1 MTLRSCT
8 WILQR
13 SFEVR
18 TRRRTYA
25 VSYRNRCKLGMQTML
40 MALVL
45 LLVFQRS
52 LSKIPSLRFEKF
64 RCDYDN
70 YSLSMGGYLRLA
82 NPCVRL
88 VCRYY
93 HRELTVNGCPAPP
106 NSSDPDDPQY
116 AMYWPYCCNSSA
128 T

>member
-1 MTLRSCT
+1 MRLRSYT
-8 WILQR
+8 LILQR
-13 SFEVR
+13 SFEAR

-25 VSYRNRCKLGMQTML
+25 VSYRNRCKLGMQTTL

-52 LSKIPSLRFEKF
+52 LSKIPSLRFQNL

-82 NPCVRL
+82 DPCVRL

-93 HRELTVNGCPAPP
+93 HKELIVNGCPAPP
-106 NSSDPDDPQY
+106 NSSDPDDPKY

>member
-1 MTLRSCT
+1 MRLRSYT
-8 WILQR
+8 LILQR
-13 SFEVR
+13 SFEAR

-25 VSYRNRCKLGMQTML
+25 VSYRNRCKLGMQTTL

-52 LSKIPSLRFEKF
+52 LSKIPSLRFQNL

-82 NPCVRL
+82 DPCVR
-88 VCRYY
+88 
-93 HRELTVNGCPAPP
+93 CPAPP
-106 NSSDPDDPQY
+106 NSSDPDDPKY